1 MKLRKGDKVQV
12 IAGRDKGKTG
22 TILKV
27 FLDKSTAVVE
37 GVNKIKKHVKPG
49 VLSKEGGLISVER
62 PINVSNLMFVDSKS
76 GKPVKIGFKIVEGK
90 KYRIVKKT
98 GEVIEK

>member
-27 FLDKSTAVVE
+27 FLDKNTAVVE